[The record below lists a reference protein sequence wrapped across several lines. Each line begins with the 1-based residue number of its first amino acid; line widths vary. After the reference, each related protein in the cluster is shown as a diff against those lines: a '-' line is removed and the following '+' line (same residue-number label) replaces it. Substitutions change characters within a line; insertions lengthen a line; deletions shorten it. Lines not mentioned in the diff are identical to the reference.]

1 MRLEKGLYMI
11 EIFPTQI
18 WKICPRLP
26 TEAQKVYMTCP
37 QATEQQGLDQET
49 GLLILSCVHFVFQ
62 MLSPIPKAVLEIY
75 PFSNLSSLV
84 WQRYFISTVSRS
96 FLQLAHFKKKKIVVR

>member
-1 MRLEKGLYMI
+1 MI

-84 WQRYFISTVSRS
+84 WQRYFISMVSRS
-96 FLQLAHFKKKKIVVR
+96 FLQLAHFKKKNCGKVK